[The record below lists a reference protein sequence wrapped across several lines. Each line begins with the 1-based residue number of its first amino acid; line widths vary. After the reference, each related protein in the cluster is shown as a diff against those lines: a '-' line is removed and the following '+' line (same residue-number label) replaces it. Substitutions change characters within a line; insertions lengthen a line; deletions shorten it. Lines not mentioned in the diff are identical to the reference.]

1 MILRS
6 LIIVLALAFT
16 ASTAAGQLTE
26 VQPGARIR
34 VTQPVFV
41 DGVPINE
48 IHRPQVGTLVSIDST
63 SLTALLERG
72 DTLLTLPFTAIHRLQ
87 ISQGAQSANRG
98 RMQGMLKGALIGA
111 GFGLVVY
118 QVVKRAGGFTE
129 CDPQENPALPPP
141 CRYTGPDA
149 VPIVAG
155 VAIGG
160 AAIGFGFGSRQ
171 REAWQEVLPE
181 SLRMAPGPSDLSMS
195 VSLRF

>member
-6 LIIVLALAFT
+6 LIIALALACT
-16 ASTAAGQLTE
+16 ASAAAGQLTQ
-26 VQPGARIR
+26 VQPGVRIR

-41 DGVPINE
+41 DGIPINE
-48 IHRPQVGTLVSIDST
+48 IHRPQVATLVSIDST
-63 SLTALLERG
+63 SITALLERG
-72 DTLLTLPFTAIHRLQ
+72 DTLLTLPFSAIRRLQ

-98 RMQGMLKGALIGA
+98 RVQGMLKGALIGA
-111 GFGLVVY
+111 GFGAVIHYVA
-118 QVVKRAGGFTE
+118 KRSGEFQE
-129 CDPQENPALPPP
+129 CELSEDPFLPQT
-141 CRYTGPDA
+141 CRYTGPHA
-149 VPIVAG
+149 GVTVAG
-155 VAIGG
+155 AAFGG

>member
-1 MILRS
+1 MILRVAV
-6 LIIVLALAFT
+6 IVLALAFT
-16 ASTAAGQLTE
+16 ASAAAAQLMQ

-63 SLTALLERG
+63 SITALLEKG
-72 DTLLTLPFTAIHRLQ
+72 DTLLTLPFIAIHRLQ

-111 GFGLVVY
+111 GFGAVIHY
-118 QVVKRAGGFTE
+118 AAKRTGALEE
-129 CDPQENPALPPP
+129 CEFSDDPALVRT
-141 CRYTGPDA
+141 CRYTGPH
-149 VPIVAG
+149 VGLTVAG
-155 VAIGG
+155 AAIGG

-181 SLRMAPGPSDLSMS
+181 SLRMDPRPSDLSLS